1 MESKRYFKWTDLLEW
16 SIKTTHTHTHTK
28 VLSTQ
33 PLTLPRVNESVI
45 LPDQENYIIISKQE
59 EIGKLG
65 EKRSRE
71 ECEESKQEKNEKKNM
86 QNGWKKKY
94 IQCVWCHRNEHYM
107 TTISFMP
114 QAIFRH
120 WAEDHLRGK
129 INSHYTVLISM
140 TILFISTNALFTTLY
155 PT

>member
-1 MESKRYFKWTDLLEW
+1 MINQND
-16 SIKTTHTHTHTK
+16 THTHTK

-71 ECEESKQEKNEKKNM
+71 ECEESKQEKNEKKTM

-94 IQCVWCHRNEHYM
+94 IQCV
-107 TTISFMP
+107 
-114 QAIFRH
+114 
-120 WAEDHLRGK
+120 
-129 INSHYTVLISM
+129 
-140 TILFISTNALFTTLY
+140 
-155 PT
+155 